1 MGLPMKPRLTPT
13 IAAMAAGTGAFL
25 LLKWL
30 RPGPAPNEADTS
42 PPRDDRVEE
51 AGEESFP
58 ASDPPSWTMGEDE
71 PL

>member
-1 MGLPMKPRLTPT
+1 MRPRLTPT

-30 RPGPAPNEADTS
+30 RPQPVKTEASPAPL
-42 PPRDDRVEE
+42 RDDLVEE
-51 AGEESFP
+51 ADEESFP

>member
-1 MGLPMKPRLTPT
+1 MKPRLSPA
-13 IAAMAAGTGAFL
+13 IAAMAVGTGAFL

-30 RPGPAPNEADTS
+30 RPRPQPAAATPA
-42 PPRDDRVEE
+42 PPRDDLVEE
-51 AGEESFP
+51 ADEESFP

>member
-1 MGLPMKPRLTPT
+1 MKPRLSPA

-30 RPGPAPNEADTS
+30 RPRPDTATVAPAG
-42 PPRDDRVEE
+42 PRDDLVEE
-51 AGEESFP
+51 ADEESFP